1 MSNAEP
7 EISPEITE
15 AKPHRRR
22 FSWIWLIP
30 IAAAAVAAYLGYSTF
45 STRGPLV
52 TIRFS
57 SADGLTA
64 GQTQVRYKSVNIGTV
79 DSIALTDDLARVNV
93 RIRMQK
99 DVEDRL
105 TANARF
111 WVVRPR
117 LTASNVSGL
126 ETIVSGAYIEFDPG
140 APGGEKKRAFRGLDD
155 PPGVRSD
162 EPGRV
167 FTLHTHR
174 LGALDRGSVVFF
186 RDVAVGEVLSYDPPA
201 LDGMV
206 TLRAFIRSPYEG
218 YLRKGSRFWNT
229 SGVSV
234 GFGPNGVKVEVASLR
249 AALAGGIAFDTP
261 PELRNQPTAPD
272 DVVYNL
278 YDNQEAAIT
287 ATSADRLEFL
297 TYLDGS
303 VSGLAEGSPVEMRGI
318 RIGNVQKVELAY
330 DRQSDRFVV
339 PVRIAIE
346 PRNIAFPDGR
356 PQEEV
361 LAAATRLVREG
372 FRLQLR
378 SGNLLTGQKVISLDL
393 VPDAPPA
400 EVRIEN
406 GTIVLPSVGG
416 DSDNIMAA
424 VGAMAG
430 KLERFPLDEIGQNL
444 NAALAS
450 VNGVV
455 GGPELKDALGS
466 LSGALG
472 QVQELVRK
480 ADGGITPLLRRLPE
494 IANNLDQAV
503 RRANTAVGS
512 IERGYGGDSSF
523 NRQLDRTLQQVTD
536 AARSIRL
543 LADLLG
549 RHPEALIRGRTE

>member
-1 MSNAEP
+1 MSETEP
-7 EISPEITE
+7 EIAE
-15 AKPHRRR
+15 ARPQRRR

-30 IAAAAVAAYLGYSTF
+30 IAAAGVAAYLGYTTF
-45 STRGPLV
+45 RTRGPLI
-52 TIRFS
+52 TIQFA

-64 GQTQVRYKSVNIGTV
+64 GQTQVRYKSVAIGTV
-79 DSIALTDDLARVNV
+79 ETIRLTDNLSKVDAQV
-93 RIRMQK
+93 RMQR

-105 TANARF
+105 TGNARF

-117 LTASNVSGL
+117 LTAGNVSGL

-140 APGGEKKRAFRGLDD
+140 APGAGEQSAFRGLDD

-167 FTLHTHR
+167 FTIRTPR

-206 TLRAFIRSPYEG
+206 TLRAFIRSPYES
-218 YLRKGSRFWNT
+218 YLRRGSRFWNT

-234 GFGPNGVKVEVASLR
+234 GFGPGGLKVEVESLR

-261 PELRNQPTAPD
+261 PELRDEAPAPD
-272 DVVYNL
+272 DANFTL
-278 YDNQEAAIT
+278 YDNLEAAIS
-287 ATSADRLEFL
+287 ATSAERLEFL

-303 VSGLAEGSPVEMRGI
+303 VSGLAVGSPVEMRGI
-318 RIGNVQKVELAY
+318 RIGNVLKVELAY
-330 DRQSDRFVV
+330 DQRADRFVV
-339 PVRIAIE
+339 PVRIAVE
-346 PRNIAFPDGR
+346 PRNISFPNGR
-356 PQEEV
+356 PPEEV
-361 LAAATRLVREG
+361 MAAATKMTAQGYRV
-372 FRLQLR
+372 QLR
-378 SGNLLTGQKVISLDL
+378 SGNLLTGQKVIALDQ
-393 VPDAPPA
+393 VPNAPPA
-400 EVRIEN
+400 EIRVEN

-416 DSDNIMAA
+416 DSDNIMAS
-424 VGAMAG
+424 VGALAG
-430 KLERFPLDEIGQNL
+430 KLERFPLEEIGNNL

-455 GGPELKDALGS
+455 GGPELRDALGS

-472 QVQELVRK
+472 QVQDLVRK
-480 ADGGITPLLRRLPE
+480 ADGGMTPLLRRLPE
-494 IANNLDQAV
+494 IAENLEQAV

-523 NRQLDRTLQQVTD
+523 NRQLDRTLQQVND

>member
-1 MSNAEP
+1 MSETEP
-7 EISPEITE
+7 EILE
-15 AKPHRRR
+15 AKPHHRR

-30 IAAAAVAAYLGYSTF
+30 IGAALVAAYLGYSTF
-45 STRGPLV
+45 RTRGPLI
-52 TIRFS
+52 TITFAT
-57 SADGLTA
+57 ADGLSA
-64 GQTQVRYKSVNIGTV
+64 GQTQVRFKSVHIGTV
-79 DSIALTDDLARVNV
+79 ESIQLSDDLSRVATRV
-93 RIRMQK
+93 RMQR
-99 DVEDRL
+99 DMAERL

-117 LTASNVSGL
+117 LTAGNVSGL

-140 APGGEKKRAFRGLDD
+140 APGAEEKNEFEGLDD
-155 PPGVRSD
+155 PPGIRSG

-167 FTLHTHR
+167 FTIHTRR
-174 LGALDRGSVVFF
+174 LGALDRGSVIFF
-186 RDVAVGEVLSYDPPA
+186 RDVAVGEVLSYDPPS

-206 TLRAFIRSPYEG
+206 SLRVFIRSPYEG
-218 YLRKGSRFWNT
+218 YLRRGSRFWNT
-229 SGVSV
+229 SGITV
-234 GFGPNGVKVEVASLR
+234 GFGPNGLKVEVASLR

-261 PELRNQPTAPD
+261 PELRDADPVPD
-272 DVVYNL
+272 DATYDL
-278 YDNQEAAIT
+278 YDNLEAAIS
-287 ATSADRLEFL
+287 ATSAERLEFL

-303 VSGLAEGSPVEMRGI
+303 VSGLAAGSPVEMRGI
-318 RIGNVQKVELAY
+318 RIGSVLKVELAY
-330 DRQSDRFVV
+330 DRTSDRFIV

-346 PRNIAFPDGR
+346 PRNIAFPKGR

-361 LAAATRLVREG
+361 MTAARRMVAEG

-378 SGNLLTGQKVISLDL
+378 SGNLLTGQKVLSFDQIK
-393 VPDAPPA
+393 DAPPTSVTM
-400 EVRIEN
+400 ED
-406 GTIVLPSVGG
+406 GTIVLPSTGG
-416 DSDNIMAA
+416 DSDDIMAA
-424 VGAMAG
+424 VGAVAG
-430 KLERFPLDEIGQNL
+430 KLERFPLDEIGSNL
-444 NAALAS
+444 NAALAA

-480 ADGGITPLLRRLPE
+480 ADDGATPLLRRLPE

-523 NRQLDRTLQQVTD
+523 NRQLDRTLQQVND

-543 LADLLG
+543 LADFLD
-549 RHPEALIRGRTE
+549 RQPEALIRGRRD

>member
-1 MSNAEP
+1 MSNTKP
-7 EISPEITE
+7 EIAE
-15 AKPHRRR
+15 ARPHRRR

-30 IAAAAVAAYLGYSTF
+30 IAAAAIAIYLAYSTF
-45 STRGPLV
+45 STRGPLI
-52 TIRFS
+52 TIQFAT
-57 SADGLTA
+57 ADGLTA
-64 GQTQVRYKSVNIGTV
+64 GQTRVLYKSVAIGTV
-79 DSIALTDDLARVNV
+79 EAIQLTDDLSRVDV
-93 RIRMQK
+93 RVRMQRE
-99 DVEDRL
+99 VADRL

-117 LTASNVSGL
+117 LTAGNLSGL

-140 APGGEKKRAFRGLDD
+140 PPDGEAQRTFQGLDD
-155 PPGVRSD
+155 PPGVRSN

-167 FTLHTHR
+167 FTLRTRR
-174 LGALDRGSVVFF
+174 LGALDRGSAVFF

-201 LDGMV
+201 LDGMI
-206 TLRAFIRSPYEG
+206 TLRAFIRSPYES

-234 GFGPNGVKVEVASLR
+234 GFSPSGLKVEVESLR

-261 PELRNQPTAPD
+261 PELRDEPPAPED
-272 DVVYNL
+272 TIYNL
-278 YDNQEAAIT
+278 YDNLEAAIS

-303 VSGLAEGSPVEMRGI
+303 VSGLTEGSPVEMRGI

-330 DRQSDRFVV
+330 DQQVGQFVV

-346 PRNIAFPDGR
+346 PRNISFPNGR

-361 LAAATRLVREG
+361 LAAAARLVAEG

-378 SGNLLTGQKVISLDL
+378 SGNLLTGQKVISLDK

-400 EVRIEN
+400 SVRMEN
-406 GTIVLPSVGG
+406 GTIVLPSIG
-416 DSDNIMAA
+416 SDNIMAS
-424 VGAMAG
+424 VGAFAG

-455 GGPELKDALGS
+455 GGPELRDALGS
-466 LSGALG
+466 LSGVLG
-472 QVQELVRK
+472 QLQELVRK
-480 ADGGITPLLRRLPE
+480 TDSGITPLLRRLPE
-494 IANNLDQAV
+494 IATNLDQAV
-503 RRANTAVGS
+503 RRANAAVGS
-512 IERGYGGDSSF
+512 LERGYGGDSSF
-523 NRQLDRTLQQVTD
+523 NRQLDRMLQQVND

-543 LADLLG
+543 LADFLD